1 MDEFEDEDVDVPVL
15 RLNPLPDED
24 GKKITGKKN
33 KYVRNVVTPT
43 IAFGRTQS
51 FLSDNSR
58 SHTPDRLVFPGQYRP
73 KSAGCMLRELKTP
86 TIGRQ
91 RNSMRPDPE
100 PEEVR
105 YLPDAPKKVSRD
117 ELETIVSRLQRQTNS
132 GRART
137 ALTRRINQKRQEQ
150 SKNLRVDYLA
160 FDPYRFRGLRRV
172 TKDEMDSIVNRLST
186 FPNDRKPAESERYS
200 IGKEN
205 HEKLGVLNSYR
216 WKGIRA
222 SSGIGESTALLFAES
237 KAKVVLAAR
246 NVENLEKVASL
257 CKTKGLSDSDINN
270 AGKGTIGNV
279 MATPEATLDD
289 IMNVNFKSIYNLSR
303 LCVPHLTKNSGVCK
317 TGLEFGSIVNVSSI
331 AGQRAGPNISAY
343 CISKAALDMFTR
355 VLALELAHQKVR
367 VNSVNPGF
375 ILTPFAE
382 NAGWPSDM
390 TTNYLE
396 RLKVLQPLGGAGKPE
411 DVAKAIRFLAS
422 DEASFTTGHLLFVDS
437 GRHCGLPV

>member
-1 MDEFEDEDVDVPVL
+1 MDEFEFEDEDVDVPVL

-33 KYVRNVVTPT
+33 KYVRNIVTPT

-172 TKDEMDSIVNRLST
+172 TKNEMDSIVNRLST

-216 WKGIRA
+216 WKGIR
-222 SSGIGESTALLFAES
+222 
-237 KAKVVLAAR
+237 
-246 NVENLEKVASL
+246 N
-257 CKTKGLSDSDINN
+257 C
-270 AGKGTIGNV
+270 
-279 MATPEATLDD
+279 
-289 IMNVNFKSIYNLSR
+289 
-303 LCVPHLTKNSGVCK
+303 
-317 TGLEFGSIVNVSSI
+317 
-331 AGQRAGPNISAY
+331 
-343 CISKAALDMFTR
+343 
-355 VLALELAHQKVR
+355 
-367 VNSVNPGF
+367 
-375 ILTPFAE
+375 
-382 NAGWPSDM
+382 
-390 TTNYLE
+390 
-396 RLKVLQPLGGAGKPE
+396 
-411 DVAKAIRFLAS
+411 
-422 DEASFTTGHLLFVDS
+422 
-437 GRHCGLPV
+437 